1 MNIIF
6 ALGIFLLVGYLS
18 GRVAS
23 RFKIPE
29 VTGYI
34 VAGILIGPSVL
45 HLIPESITEHEL
57 DFVVD
62 LALGL
67 IAFSIGGGL
76 NLKQVGKLGKSII
89 SITLFQCFGA
99 FLLVTLTIFLFSN
112 VLRGDRPGL
121 LSLSL
126 LLGAIASATAPA
138 ATIAV
143 INELRAKGLFTTT
156 LLSVVALDDALA
168 IGIFGVAHAFA
179 ISLLGKGGSTLQMV
193 TLPIREI
200 FGSLILGGA
209 AGFILHLIFPFFKT
223 RREILMVVLGSV
235 LFIGGCAIALHF
247 SSLLTNITAGFV
259 VVNLARRNQRFVASL
274 DDFTPPVYAVFFVL
288 AGTHLK
294 FAMLAKVGLLGLIFI
309 LARSIGKIGGTFV
322 GGHISKA
329 PDIVKKWLG
338 VSLLPQ
344 AGVAVGLAL
353 IAYEN
358 PILAPYSDI
367 LINVVLASVAIN
379 EIIGPPA
386 TAFAIRKS
394 KEVNRKLIDTE

>member
-29 VTGYI
+29 ITGYI
-34 VAGILIGPSVL
+34 VAGILIGPSVF
-45 HLIPESITEHEL
+45 HLIPESITEHKL

-76 NLKQVGKLGKSII
+76 NLKQVGKLGKSIL
-89 SITLFQCFGA
+89 SITLFQCIGA
-99 FLLVTLTIFLFSN
+99 FLLVTLSIFLFSN

-143 INELRAKGLFTTT
+143 INELKAKGPFTTT

-168 IGIFGVAHAFA
+168 IGIFGIAHAFA

-193 TLPIREI
+193 SSPVREI

-209 AGFILHLIFPFFKT
+209 AGYILHLIFPFFKT
-223 RREILMVVLGSV
+223 RREILMIVLGSV
-235 LFIGGCAIALHF
+235 LFISGCAVALHF
-247 SSLLTNITAGFV
+247 SSLLTNISAGFV
-259 VVNLARRNQRFVASL
+259 VVNLARRNQRFVTSL
-274 DDFTPPVYAVFFVL
+274 DDFTPPIYAVFFVL

-309 LARSIGKIGGTFV
+309 LARCIGKIGGTFV
-322 GGHISKA
+322 GGHISKT

-338 VSLLPQ
+338 ISLLPQ

-386 TAFAIRKS
+386 TALALRKS
-394 KEVNRKLIDTE
+394 KEVNLKLIETE